1 MLLRVLP
8 SPSKYLTIFLFGFGA
23 TALPTPMPAQTMIE
37 ATGRPVSLFAG
48 EGKLLK
54 LDTPSQTVFLADP
67 EIADVEI
74 KSPNLLYIY
83 GKAMGETTLFVIDA
97 NDDVSVA
104 SSVKVSTNVKA
115 LNSAAHA
122 SVQGGSFSVLEVDG
136 ALVLTGRVGTI
147 SDAEQVQNV
156 VQRLA
161 GDAVPVVNGL
171 SLNTPPQVNL
181 QVKIAEVS
189 RTVTEDLGTDW
200 TSLSGNGLTGG
211 TSVAGGYSLSSQFNV
226 GSSLQGVTLEAL
238 MNEGLVTI
246 LSEPNLTAR
255 SGDKASFLAGGRFP
269 YQTQAGDGEVRVV
282 FAIAGLFKA
291 TSQQNIK
298 QIPGLGEIPLLGAL
312 FRSTSFQK
320 GETELV
326 IIVTPYLVTPGAPG
340 KFKTPLD
347 RFAPADRVSRAIAGE
362 LTFGTPD
369 DGRATVSVK
378 GINGKAGL
386 LLQ

>member
-1 MLLRVLP
+1 MLSRVLP
-8 SPSKYLTIFLFGFGA
+8 TPAKFLTIFLLGSA
-23 TALPTPMPAQTMIE
+23 TLALPTATPAQTLIE

-74 KSPNLLYIY
+74 KSSNLLYIY
-83 GKAMGETTLFVIDA
+83 GKAMGETTLFVIDD
-97 NDDVSVA
+97 NDEVSVA

-122 SVQGGSFSVLEVDG
+122 SVQGGAFSVVEVDG

-211 TSVAGGYSLSSQFNV
+211 TSVAGGYSLASQFTV
-226 GSSLQGVTLEAL
+226 GSTLQGVTLEAL

-255 SGDKASFLAGGRFP
+255 SGDKASFLAAWAVSLSDPGGRRRG
-269 YQTQAGDGEVRVV
+269 AR
-282 FAIAGLFKA
+282 GL
-291 TSQQNIK
+291 
-298 QIPGLGEIPLLGAL
+298 
-312 FRSTSFQK
+312 
-320 GETELV
+320 
-326 IIVTPYLVTPGAPG
+326 
-340 KFKTPLD
+340 
-347 RFAPADRVSRAIAGE
+347 
-362 LTFGTPD
+362 
-369 DGRATVSVK
+369 
-378 GINGKAGL
+378 
-386 LLQ
+386 